1 MYYLTHT
8 QGGVKGGSQV
18 EFSNERP
25 IYLQI
30 MDLIIQQILSKQL
43 LPGEKVPA
51 VRSLALSLET
61 NPNTVQRAL
70 QELERETILYT
81 QRGKGRFVTEDQTL
95 LSRLA
100 AKQRQEIIEDYLKK
114 MTEIGIEPSEALL
127 QLQAYLKEGQL

>member
-1 MYYLTHT
+1 MYYPTHT
-8 QGGVKGGSQV
+8 RGGVKGGSQV

>member
-1 MYYLTHT
+1 M
-8 QGGVKGGSQV
+8 

>member
-8 QGGVKGGSQV
+8 RGGVKGGSQV

>member
-1 MYYLTHT
+1 MYYPTHT
-8 QGGVKGGSQV
+8 RGGVKGGSQV

-81 QRGKGRFVTEDQTL
+81 QRGKGRFVTKDQTL

>member
-1 MYYLTHT
+1 M
-8 QGGVKGGSQV
+8 

-43 LPGEKVPA
+43 LPGDKIPA
-51 VRSLALSLET
+51 VRSLALELET

-81 QRGKGRFVTEDQTL
+81 QRGKGRFVTENQEL
-95 LSRLA
+95 LAQLA
-100 AKQRQEIIEDYLKK
+100 ANQRQELMEEYLKK
-114 MTEIGIEPSEALL
+114 MQEIGIEPKEALQ
-127 QLQAYLKEGQL
+127 QLQTYIEGENS

>member
-1 MYYLTHT
+1 M
-8 QGGVKGGSQV
+8 

-43 LPGEKVPA
+43 LPGAKIPA
-51 VRSLALSLET
+51 VRSLALELET

-81 QRGKGRFVTEDQTL
+81 QRGKGRFVTENQEL
-95 LSRLA
+95 LARLA
-100 AKQRQEIIEDYLKK
+100 ANQRQELMKEYLKK
-114 MTEIGIEPSEALL
+114 MQEIGIEPKAALQ
-127 QLQAYLKEGQL
+127 QLQTYIEGENS